1 MNGSCRRQP
10 MSRRPKKLARDKRDH
25 EALEARRPAGIQA
38 MDLKL
43 YESIQQAIRG
53 LECPRA

>member
-1 MNGSCRRQP
+1 MTGSCRRQP
-10 MSRRPKKLARDKRDH
+10 MSRRPKKLAHDKRDQP
-25 EALEARRPAGIQA
+25 ALEARRPAGIQA

-53 LECPRA
+53 LECARA